1 MNLITRSVPRA
12 LILAAMTATALY
24 AATTTAWAH
33 VEVDAN
39 NALRGGEAIL
49 TFQVPNESDKGALT
63 TQFSVALPNVT
74 SASTELMPGWT
85 AKLDRDTAAGTTRS
99 VTWTAAPGV
108 GIARDQFALF
118 RVAVTLPNTDTVSLP
133 ATQTYNDGT
142 VVHWDQPPLPG
153 GGEPEHPVPML
164 TLTQAAPEGAT
175 TTAAPEGAS
184 TTAAPAPASLP
195 AAPAQASSRPAPD
208 TTARWLAGAA
218 LLVGALG
225 VALALARRRR
235 S

>member
-1 MNLITRSVPRA
+1 MTLVKRAVPGA
-12 LILAAMTATALY
+12 LILAALIATALY
-24 AATTTAWAH
+24 VGAAPAWAH
-33 VEVDAN
+33 VEVEAN
-39 NALRGGEAIL
+39 NTARGGEAIL
-49 TFQVPNESDKGALT
+49 TFQVPNESDTGALT
-63 TQFSVALPNVT
+63 TQFSVALPNL
-74 SASTELMPGWT
+74 SSDGTEMMSGWT
-85 AKLDRDTAAGTTRS
+85 ARLDRDTAAGTTRS

-208 TTARWLAGAA
+208 TTARWLAGAG
-218 LLVGALG
+218 LIVGALG
-225 VALALARRRR
+225 VGLALVKRRR